1 MFVIDAS
8 AMLSW
13 CFDDEKPR
21 NADTLMRRMVSD
33 GMAAP
38 AHFPLECT
46 NILRVGERAKRIT
59 HQQTSAFI
67 ALVESLRIEIDGE
80 TTWRAWSE
88 TLELSRRTELTTY
101 DASYLELAIRRQ
113 ATLVSKDRALLK
125 AARINNAPVLEIGT
139 PK

>member
-21 NADTLMRRMVSD
+21 NADPLMRRMVNG

-46 NILRVGERAKRIT
+46 NILRVGERAKRLT
-59 HQQTSAFI
+59 QQKSSAFI

-80 TTWRAWSE
+80 TTRRAWSE
-88 TLELSRRTELTTY
+88 TLEVSRRAELTTY
-101 DASYLELAIRRQ
+101 DAAYLELAIRRQ

-125 AARINNAPVLEIGT
+125 AARANKVPVLEIGT
-139 PK
+139 P